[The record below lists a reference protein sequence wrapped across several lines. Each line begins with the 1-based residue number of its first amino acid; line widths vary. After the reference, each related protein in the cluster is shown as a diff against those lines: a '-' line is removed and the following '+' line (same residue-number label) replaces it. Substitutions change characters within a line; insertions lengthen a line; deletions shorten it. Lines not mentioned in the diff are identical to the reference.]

1 MNIKRISVA
10 IFAVSISA
18 VLSGCGENAVKPNN
32 SSRPESVNIS
42 SKAEIS
48 SETSTET
55 PFTFPEGITTIK
67 GEDLKDHKD
76 ITSIVIPEGVTVIE
90 QYAFSGC
97 SQLTDV
103 TFPESLTEIGFRA
116 FSGCEKL
123 ENIIIPQNSKIEK
136 IDSFAFEYTGF
147 TKLEIPEGVTDI
159 EEGAFQGCKNLSS
172 VSIPNSVRKIMGY
185 AFSHC
190 PKLESVT
197 IPAGVETIGPNPF
210 ASCEKLTEILVDEN
224 NQHFRSFDGVL
235 YSNDFS
241 MLVSYPCARD
251 TDYYYLASGSKSI
264 NDAAFNGCR
273 RLKDVH
279 IPNSVTK
286 LGSVNFSFCKPNITV
301 HYKGISYYT
310 PDESYKLGKAFGWQ

>member
-1 MNIKRISVA
+1 MKNKRICAA
-10 IFAVSISA
+10 IFAVYISA
-18 VLSGCGENAVKPNN
+18 VLSGCGENAVEPNN

-42 SKAEIS
+42 SKAEIY
-48 SETSTET
+48 SETSVEA
-55 PFTFPEGITTIK
+55 PFTFPNGITTIK
-67 GEDLKDHKD
+67 ADDLKDHRN
-76 ITSIVIPEGVTVIE
+76 ITSIIIPEGVTVIE

-136 IDSFAFEYTGF
+136 IDSFAF
-147 TKLEIPEGVTDI
+147 
-159 EEGAFQGCKNLSS
+159 QGCKNLSS
-172 VSIPNSVRKIMGY
+172 VSIPNSVSKLMGY

-197 IPAGVETIGPNPF
+197 IPMGVETIGPNPF

-241 MLVSYPCARD
+241 MLVSYPCAKD

-273 RLKDVH
+273 GLKDVH

-310 PDESYKLGKAFGWQ
+310 PDESIKLGKAFGWQ